1 MIPVK
6 GLQYELRHTKP
17 YLMLYIIIIIII
29 IIIIPC
35 VFGLGHKVEFRL
47 SAIEYRFFPL
57 KIARLY
63 IPSRKFRY
71 RICVV
76 M

>member
-29 IIIIPC
+29 PC

-47 SAIEYRFFPL
+47 SAIECGFFPL

-71 RICVV
+71 RICVA